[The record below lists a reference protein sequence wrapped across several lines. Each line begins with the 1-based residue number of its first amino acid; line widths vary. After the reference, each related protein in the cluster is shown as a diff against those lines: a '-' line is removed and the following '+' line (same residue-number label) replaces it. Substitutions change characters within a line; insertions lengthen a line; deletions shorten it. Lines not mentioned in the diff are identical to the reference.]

1 MKKVFSLLLTVCF
14 VFACIPFT
22 ASAKAQVRI
31 EKAVDFDDYAYIR
44 FGKNVVGVSEDFY
57 IRIDG
62 YYSPDEPRSVRLGT
76 DDLQIFTED
85 RLEVFLPV
93 DDCLSVRYDP
103 VHVHGLVLSD
113 GTTADYTIEPDED
126 SIFGSPF
133 LSPEFS
139 YPELHFEMQDA
150 LTVYVDFIDQ
160 PNAFYTAVGS
170 KWKPDFTGDRA
181 MTDKYLRRH
190 IELTAEGIGLEK
202 QGNKYVFTSVGDGTV
217 SIVIGGHICHTV
229 HVCVREKQEI
239 KRTMIPVA
247 FENSLLWGMAFG
259 FWLGPLALV
268 AALPITFFGG
278 VLKVVRMLLA

>member
-1 MKKVFSLLLTVCF
+1 MKKAFSFLLSVCLIC
-14 VFACIPFT
+14 ACLPFT
-22 ASAKAQVRI
+22 ASAAAQVRI
-31 EKAVDFDDYAYIR
+31 EKAVDFDDCAYIR

-57 IRIDG
+57 IQIDG
-62 YYSPDEPRSVRLGT
+62 YYSPDEPRSVRLDT
-76 DDLQIFTED
+76 DDLQVFTED

-93 DDCLSVRYDP
+93 EDCLSVRYDP

-126 SIFGSPF
+126 SFFGSPF

-139 YPELHFEMQDA
+139 YAELHFEMQDA
-150 LTVYVDFIDQ
+150 LTVYADLDDQ

-181 MTDKYLRRH
+181 MNDKYLRRH
-190 IELTAEGIGLEK
+190 TELTAEGIELEK

-217 SIVIGGHICHTV
+217 SIVIGGYVCHTV

-239 KRTMIPVA
+239 KRTMISVA
-247 FENSLLWGMAFG
+247 FGNSFLWGMAFG

-268 AALPITFFGG
+268 TALPITIFGG